1 MGAFGC
7 VCRPLK
13 WRFGG
18 LWPSV
23 HLRGHRSYAK
33 FSVFVLSAKADD
45 WPKAP
50 KPPLPWSEHEAKQL
64 LSLLPALQNIL
75 AKNGQSDGANL
86 ASSSSIMSKIALIT
100 GANRGLGLETARQLA
115 RDHGFSVLLGARDEA
130 KGLAAQEELGQEGL
144 DAHFVHLDVTDEDS
158 IEKAARYVSQEYGLL
173 DVLVNNAGIMLEH
186 TFQVGGVPSSNWKKT
201 FDVNF
206 FGVVDTT
213 NAMLP
218 LLEKSDAPR
227 IVNLSAILGSLN
239 EISKPQMKQWIR
251 ASYSASK
258 AALNA
263 YTVSLAQE
271 HADSKWK
278 INAAHPGWA
287 KTEIG
292 GPKAP
297 MTAAQGVRTVVQLAT
312 LGEDGP
318 NGGFLHM
325 SKTMAW

>member
-1 MGAFGC
+1 MNSLEPKVNCFSLVAF
-7 VCRPLK
+7 
-13 WRFGG
+13 
-18 LWPSV
+18 S
-23 HLRGHRSYAK
+23 S
-33 FSVFVLSAKADD
+33 
-45 WPKAP
+45 
-50 KPPLPWSEHEAKQL
+50 
-64 LSLLPALQNIL
+64 QNIL
-75 AKNGQSDGANL
+75 VENRYGDGANL

-130 KGLAAQEELGQEGL
+130 KGLAAQEELSNEGF
-144 DAHFVHLDVTDEDS
+144 DAHFVHLDVTNEDS
-158 IEKAARYVSQEYGLL
+158 IAKAARFVSQEYGLL

-186 TFQVGGVPSSNWKKT
+186 DFKVGGVPSGDWKKT

-218 LLEKSDAPR
+218 LLERSDAPR
-227 IVNLSAILGSLN
+227 IVNLSAILGSLT

-271 HADSKWK
+271 HAGSKWK

-292 GPKAP
+292 GPQAP
-297 MTAAQGVRTVVQLAT
+297 MTAAQGVKTVIQLAT

-318 NGGFLHM
+318 NGGFFHAN
-325 SKTMAW
+325 KTMPW